1 MKFLHLT
8 TARIARGACRSA
20 MVTLMLAGCAAPGL
34 PTAVIPL
41 DNVYNCQDAKPLRVS
56 LSPDWRSAEIGFE
69 GSRLVLPRV
78 DSAAQAKF
86 SNGAS
91 TLYLDGQQALFTSD
105 SFVVA
110 GPCVSAVPLP
120 VVPQVRY

>member
-1 MKFLHLT
+1 MT
-8 TARIARGACRSA
+8 RARASIVPAFASA
-20 MVTLMLAGCAAPGL
+20 AMFVAGCAAPGL

-41 DNVYNCQDAKPLRVS
+41 DNIYNCQDAKPLRVS

-69 GSRLVLPRV
+69 RSRLVLPRV